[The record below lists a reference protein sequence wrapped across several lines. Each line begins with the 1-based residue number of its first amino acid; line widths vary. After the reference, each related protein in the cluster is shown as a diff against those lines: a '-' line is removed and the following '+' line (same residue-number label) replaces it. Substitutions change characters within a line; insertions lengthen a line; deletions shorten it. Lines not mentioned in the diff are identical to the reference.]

1 MFINGKKTI
10 GAKIKQQR
18 KLLNLTQAELAER
31 VNMHEK
37 QLSRIEAGVHY
48 PTLENFISII
58 NVLGLKLADFD
69 DIQYNSPLC
78 NEFNFIMRN
87 STDNELALYINVI
100 KTIKKDLQKF
110 R

>member
-1 MFINGKKTI
+1 MFINSKQAI

-58 NVLGLKLADFD
+58 SILGLKLADFD
-69 DIQYNSPLC
+69 DIQHNSPLH
-78 NEFNFIMRN
+78 NEFNFIVRN
-87 STDNELALYINVI
+87 STDDELTLYLDVI
-100 KTIKKDLQKF
+100 KTIKKDLQKIK
-110 R
+110 